1 MAAADEGTAF
11 FCSRSAPAGS
21 FFGRTVREP
30 TKLGYPLTPPIFRVA
45 DNSAPERQEPGA
57 SPTREGRPCT
67 RLCRRHCVT
76 TVAEVPSYQGVSEP
90 VAVHEESIANY
101 HCLRSS
107 EDVPDAFASA
117 SSMASCPNRQ
127 PHDMTLRDRSGT

>member
-11 FCSRSAPAGS
+11 FCPRSAPAGS

-30 TKLGYPLTPPIFRVA
+30 TRLGYPLTPPIFRAA
-45 DNSAPERQEPGA
+45 DNSAPERREP
-57 SPTREGRPCT
+57 
-67 RLCRRHCVT
+67 CVS
-76 TVAEVPSYQGVSEP
+76 VP
-90 VAVHEESIANY
+90 VAVHGESLPNY
-101 HCLRSS
+101 HWLRSS

-127 PHDMTLRDRSGT
+127 PHDMTLRDRSGDMST